1 MRNACRGDRY
11 SVQHETER
19 RVHDVRNARGR
30 SVLQHIVMPRLWGM
44 EMYLFAMSR
53 PWGMEMYLLDCL
65 HIANADEE

>member
-19 RVHDVRNARGR
+19 RVHDVRTARGR

-44 EMYLFAMSR
+44 EMYL
-53 PWGMEMYLLDCL
+53 LDCL